1 MAILVTQKTSAS
13 GLTPSF
19 QAASSGGDQYEPAS
33 DTILYF
39 KNGSG
44 SPITVTVVTTA
55 SIYGQPIS
63 NVSVTVPA
71 NGEILAGPYDPGM
84 VAQSGSSLAN
94 LTYSGVTSL
103 TVAVIQCPSA

>member
-1 MAILVTQKTSAS
+1 MALIATQSIAAS

-19 QAASSGGDQYEPAS
+19 QAAASGGDQYSPAS
-33 DTILYF
+33 NTFLYF

-55 SIYGQPIS
+55 TIFGQPIS
-63 NVSVTVPA
+63 NVAVSVPA
-71 NGEILAGPYDPGM
+71 GGESLCGPFDPGM

-94 LTYSGVTSL
+94 LTYSGVSSL
-103 TVAVIQCPSA
+103 TVAAIQCPSA